1 MKIAVT
7 GANGFIGRALCASL
21 ATEGHEVV
29 RLVRRRTGLA
39 GEVLWSAERGL
50 DDPTL
55 LDGCDVIVHLA
66 GENIA
71 SSLRW
76 TPAKKERIRAS
87 RVLGARNLVAAL
99 KSLSAPPRAF
109 LSASAVGI
117 YGDRGDEV
125 LTESSAP
132 GQRGFLVE
140 VAKAMEDA
148 AQEAATFGARVVTL
162 RFGIVLG
169 SDGGAFPRLVR
180 LFRFGLGGR
189 LGSGKQWWSWIT
201 RDDAVRALMFILQQD
216 QLRGPVNLTAPQPVT
231 NAEFT
236 STLARAVR
244 RPAFFHA
251 PAFALRLLLGELAE
265 ELFLSSARV
274 IPQRLEQ
281 AGFEFQDRS
290 LEGAL
295 KRLIA
300 KPQ

>member
-1 MKIAVT
+1 
-7 GANGFIGRALCASL
+7 
-21 ATEGHEVV
+21 
-29 RLVRRRTGLA
+29 
-39 GEVLWSAERGL
+39 
-50 DDPTL
+50 
-55 LDGCDVIVHLA
+55 
-66 GENIA
+66 
-71 SSLRW
+71 
-76 TPAKKERIRAS
+76 
-87 RVLGARNLVAAL
+87 
-99 KSLSAPPRAF
+99 
-109 LSASAVGI
+109 
-117 YGDRGDEV
+117 
-125 LTESSAP
+125 
-132 GQRGFLVE
+132 VE

>member
-21 ATEGHEVV
+21 AREGHEVV

-55 LDGCDVIVHLA
+55 LDGCDAIVHLA

-76 TPAKKERIRAS
+76 TAAKKERIRAS

-140 VAKAMEDA
+140 VAKAMEGA

-201 RDDAVRALMFILQQD
+201 RDDAVRAIMFILQQD
-216 QLRGPVNLTAPQPVT
+216 QLRGPVNLTAPHPVT

-236 STLARAVR
+236 SALARAVR

-265 ELFLSSARV
+265 ELFLASARV